1 MSEDTTTTTDATAA
15 EPVAEVTP
23 ETQELGDAGKKAIAA
38 ERDARKAAEKAN
50 AELTARLQ
58 EFEDSKLSE
67 LELAKRTAEESA
79 TELARLRTENVRT
92 SVALS
97 KGVPADL
104 VEFLTGDTE
113 EEVAAKADLLL
124 ARLGTPGIPKPDPS
138 QGSKGSQALA
148 LNGDPLLADLKSKLG
163 IN

>member
-1 MSEDTTTTTDATAA
+1 MSEDTTTTEATA

-50 AELTARLQ
+50 AELTARLK

-67 LELAKRTAEESA
+67 LELAKRTADESA

-138 QGSKGSQALA
+138 QGSKGPQALA

>member
-1 MSEDTTTTTDATAA
+1 MSEDTTTTTEVTA

-50 AELTARLQ
+50 AELTARLK

>member
-1 MSEDTTTTTDATAA
+1 MSEDTTTTTEATAA

-50 AELTARLQ
+50 AELTARLK

>member
-1 MSEDTTTTTDATAA
+1 MSEDTTTTTDATA

-50 AELTARLQ
+50 AELTARLK

>member
-1 MSEDTTTTTDATAA
+1 MSEAVTTTTDATESTEAG
-15 EPVAEVTP
+15 VTT

-50 AELTARLQ
+50 AELTARLK